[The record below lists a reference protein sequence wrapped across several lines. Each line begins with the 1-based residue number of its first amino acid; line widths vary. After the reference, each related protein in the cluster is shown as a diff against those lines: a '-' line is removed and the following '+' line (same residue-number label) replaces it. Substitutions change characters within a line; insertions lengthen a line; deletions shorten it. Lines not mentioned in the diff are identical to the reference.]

1 MKTFICGLVAMLAI
15 SSASAEGPKVHS
27 FTYNGSVVYGVN
39 VLPDVDVT
47 GTYRFEG
54 GEPRAEL
61 RPDGTGCW
69 ANHSRPC
76 VGIKWW
82 LQADAAGKPLG
93 QYGAGG
99 SLHTLLIEHVEDP
112 SYGRV
117 GPYNGFE
124 LAVDKVGR
132 KVIIA
137 GEREKGF

>member
-1 MKTFICGLVAMLAI
+1 MSALLVVLAA
-15 SSASAEGPKVHS
+15 SGASAQQAEVHS
-27 FTYNGSVVYGVN
+27 FSYDGSVVYGVN
-39 VLPDVDVT
+39 VLPDVDLS

-61 RPDGTGCW
+61 RADGNGCW
-69 ANHSRPC
+69 ANHGRPC

-82 LQADAAGKPLG
+82 IQSDTAGKPLG
-93 QYGAGG
+93 QYGPGG

-132 KVIIA
+132 KIIIA